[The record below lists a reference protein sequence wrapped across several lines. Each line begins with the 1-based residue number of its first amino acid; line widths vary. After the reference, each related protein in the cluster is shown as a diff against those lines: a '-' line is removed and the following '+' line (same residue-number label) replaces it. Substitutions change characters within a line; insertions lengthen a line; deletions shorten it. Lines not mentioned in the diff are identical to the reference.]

1 MHTFNVYRVDYVKR
15 ERISIGT
22 VVERREKKRP
32 GNLVGL
38 LSVARKAFALTTPQS
53 AFQIV
58 LEKNVLADL

>member
-15 ERISIGT
+15 ERISLGT

-32 GNLVGL
+32 GNLLGL
-38 LSVARKAFALTTPQS
+38 LRVARKAFALTPQS